1 MKRMPRLIGS
11 AIMLAVCTQMH
22 AASFTVDR
30 IDPPHWW
37 AGMKETSLQLQVH
50 GKDIRPAEVTADYPG
65 VRIDSVARLDGSPDW
80 QFVYLTVSP
89 DAKPGKIPLKWK
101 EGKKTVTRDYELRK
115 RTRRSG
121 AAGFDASDV
130 LYMIMPDRF
139 ADGDQ
144 RNNNPSGLNN
154 PSPVDRSKQGAR
166 HGGDLKGIADHI
178 SYIDSLGV
186 TAVWLN
192 PVLENDMKGGSYH
205 GYATTDYY
213 RVDPRLGTNEE
224 YAQLIDSLHSR
235 GIKTV
240 MDMIFN
246 HCGLYHPWMAAS
258 PASDWVNHP
267 EEYVETNHK
276 LSTVSDRYASD
287 YDRDK
292 AVNGWFVR
300 DMPDLNQ
307 KNPHLMKY
315 LIQNSIWWIEEAG
328 IDGIRMDTYPY
339 ADKKEMAKWV
349 DAVMKE
355 YPQFNIVGECW
366 FADPALE
373 QYWQKGSPVSAD
385 DSRLPTVMDFA
396 LMLKSQKLNPFKD
409 QTIGRQGLNDIYSH
423 LAMDYIYAD
432 PMKVLRFLDNHDT
445 DRLLD
450 SVPSDLG
457 PWKQAMT
464 LLLTAP
470 GIPQIY
476 YGTELLMSG
485 TREGGDGNVR
495 KDMPGGFPGDTGNV
509 FTAEGRSQLQNEAY
523 DFLSKIL
530 KWRKGSEAIAKGD
543 MKHFATDN
551 GIYLFRR
558 KYGDK
563 EAIVVLNG
571 RDEANSADMSRYA
584 EITDPG
590 RRYRDVI
597 SGETVTLLNPE
608 NPAIEFSPR
617 QIMILEPEK

>member
-1 MKRMPRLIGS
+1 
-11 AIMLAVCTQMH
+11 
-22 AASFTVDR
+22 
-30 IDPPHWW
+30 
-37 AGMKETSLQLQVH
+37 
-50 GKDIRPAEVTADYPG
+50 
-65 VRIDSVARLDGSPDW
+65 
-80 QFVYLTVSP
+80 
-89 DAKPGKIPLKWK
+89 
-101 EGKKTVTRDYELRK
+101 
-115 RTRRSG
+115 
-121 AAGFDASDV
+121 
-130 LYMIMPDRF
+130 
-139 ADGDQ
+139 
-144 RNNNPSGLNN
+144 
-154 PSPVDRSKQGAR
+154 
-166 HGGDLKGIADHI
+166 
-178 SYIDSLGV
+178 
-186 TAVWLN
+186 
-192 PVLENDMKGGSYH
+192 
-205 GYATTDYY
+205 
-213 RVDPRLGTNEE
+213 
-224 YAQLIDSLHSR
+224 
-235 GIKTV
+235 
-240 MDMIFN
+240 
-246 HCGLYHPWMAAS
+246 
-258 PASDWVNHP
+258 
-267 EEYVETNHK
+267 
-276 LSTVSDRYASD
+276 
-287 YDRDK
+287 
-292 AVNGWFVR
+292 
-300 DMPDLNQ
+300 MPDLNQ

-396 LMLKSQKLNPFKD
+396 LMLKSQKLKPYKE
-409 QTIGRQGLNDIYSH
+409 QTNGWQGLNDIYSH